1 LNGQRNGAEINRNPE
16 NFRRPALAVRDAAV
30 EPHLTE
36 RLWRD
41 DASVADASAITA
53 ELTDAVI
60 DRLLSVPPDLEARVY
75 EAMRYSA
82 LAPGKRMRPL
92 LVLAGARL
100 FGVVERSAL
109 QVAAAI
115 EMVHAYSLIH
125 DDLPAMDNSDL
136 RRGRPTCHKK
146 FDDATAVLAG
156 DGLLTMA
163 FGVLAHPDTHGDPA
177 VRCELVAA
185 LAQAAGAAGMVGGQM
200 IDLIA
205 EKQILDIGA
214 TTRLQRMKTGALIA
228 FACEA
233 GAILAKAPAEMRTA
247 LRGYAHDL
255 GLAFQIA
262 DDLLDIE
269 GSAAE
274 TGKPIGADAAAGK
287 ATFVSILGVERARA
301 QAELLVRQAAA
312 HLDLFEERAELL
324 RQVARFVVNR
334 RM

>member
-1 LNGQRNGAEINRNPE
+1 
-16 NFRRPALAVRDAAV
+16 V
-30 EPHLTE
+30 TE
-36 RLWRD
+36 TLWPD
-41 DASVADASAITA
+41 TVSVADATSVATR
-53 ELTDAVI
+53 LTDAMI
-60 DRLLSVPPDLEARVY
+60 ERLLAVPPGLESRVY

-82 LAPGKRMRPL
+82 LAPGKRLRPL

-100 FGVVERSAL
+100 FGVARMSAL

-136 RRGRPTCHKK
+136 RRGRPTCHKR
-146 FDDATAVLAG
+146 FDEATAVLAG

-163 FGVLAHPDTHGDPA
+163 FEVLAHPDTHGDPA
-177 VRCELVAA
+177 VRCELISA
-185 LAQAAGAAGMVGGQM
+185 LATAGGGAGMVGGQM

-205 EKQILDIGA
+205 ERQPLDSGA
-214 TTRLQRMKTGALIA
+214 IIRLQRMKTGALIA

-233 GAILAKAPAEMRTA
+233 GAILAKTASELRAA

-262 DDLLDIE
+262 DDLLDVE
-269 GSAAE
+269 GSSAQ
-274 TGKPIGADAAAGK
+274 TGKPVGADAAAGK

-301 QAELLVRQAAA
+301 QAGLLVDQAIA
-312 HLDLFEERAELL
+312 HLDLFEQRAELL
-324 RQVARFVVNR
+324 RQVARFVINR
-334 RM
+334 SS

>member
-1 LNGQRNGAEINRNPE
+1 
-16 NFRRPALAVRDAAV
+16 
-30 EPHLTE
+30 LTE
-36 RLWRD
+36 GIWPD
-41 DASVADASAITA
+41 SASVDEAAAATVK
-53 ELTDAVI
+53 LTDSVLE
-60 DRLLSVPPDLEARVY
+60 RLLKPPPGLEARVY

-82 LAPGKRMRPL
+82 LAPGKRLRPL
-92 LVLAGARL
+92 LVLASSRL
-100 FGVVERSAL
+100 FSVSRTCAL

-136 RRGRPTCHKK
+136 RRGRPTCHKA

-163 FGVLAHPDTHGDPA
+163 FEVLSDPDTHGDPA

-185 LAQAAGAAGMVGGQM
+185 LAAAAGGTGMVGGQM

-205 EKQILDIGA
+205 ESRVLDIGA
-214 TTRLQRMKTGALIA
+214 ITRLQRMKTGALIA
-228 FACEA
+228 FSCEA
-233 GAILAKAPAEMRTA
+233 GAILAKAAPELRTA

-262 DDLLDIE
+262 DDLLDVE
-269 GSAAE
+269 GSSAE
-274 TGKPIGADAAAGK
+274 TGKPVGADAAAGK
-287 ATFVSILGVERARA
+287 ATFVSILGAERARA
-301 QAELLVRQAAA
+301 QAELLVDQAVA
-312 HLDLFEERAELL
+312 HLDLFEQRAELL

-334 RM
+334 RT